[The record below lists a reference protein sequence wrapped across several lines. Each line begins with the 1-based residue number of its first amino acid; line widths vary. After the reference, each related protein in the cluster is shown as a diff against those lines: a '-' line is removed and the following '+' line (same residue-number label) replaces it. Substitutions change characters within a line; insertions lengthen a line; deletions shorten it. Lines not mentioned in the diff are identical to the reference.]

1 MIFRRLFTPLHLV
14 LGLVLIALIVADL
27 ALAPDRTRRE
37 ESGVLFAGL
46 DPAEVVRVEIQEPG
60 QRLVLER
67 TSSGW
72 QLDRPAGFPAEARA
86 VSDWLGALS
95 RVLEADRVGRL
106 DTAAEVFGFGG
117 DEEGALV
124 TVTGPRGG
132 RLAVYREGSKP
143 VAARAGSGRLGVHLV
158 PEGSQDVYRAT
169 GVPTV
174 RASGER
180 FWNPR
185 LFELAADDVRRLE
198 LAFQGRALRL
208 ERGPDSGSGGAWDFQ
223 TESGPR
229 PAPGLLVAEL
239 LAGSQALVLD
249 EVREAEPGDFA
260 LFDPPFARWSVESER
275 AGPLELI
282 VGAEA
287 GEGRRY
293 VQRSDWDGK
302 FVAELSAAL
311 LDELFGPGGS
321 ADRLFLRAEQ
331 AGR

>member
-1 MIFRRLFTPLHLV
+1 MSGRNLFTGVHLV
-14 LGLVLIALIVADL
+14 LGLVLIALVAADL

-37 ESGVLFAGL
+37 ESGVLFPGL
-46 DPAEVVRVEIQEPG
+46 DLADAVRIEIQEPG

-67 TSSGW
+67 SSTGW
-72 QLDRPAGFPAEARA
+72 RLDQPAGFPVEVRA
-86 VSDWLGALS
+86 VTDWLGALS

-106 DTAAEVFGFGG
+106 DTAAEVFGFEG
-117 DEEGALV
+117 EEQGARV
-124 TVTGPRGG
+124 TVTGSRGG

-174 RASGER
+174 RARGER

-198 LAFQGRALRL
+198 LAFQDRVVRL
-208 ERGPDSGSGGAWDFQ
+208 ERGSGPGSGDGWDFQ
-223 TESGPR
+223 TGAGPKE
-229 PAPGLLVAEL
+229 APGLLVAEL

-249 EVREAEPGDFA
+249 AVRAAEAGDFA
-260 LFDPPFARWSVESER
+260 LFDPPFARWSVESEL
-275 AGPLELI
+275 AGPYELI

-287 GEGRRY
+287 GEGRRF

-302 FVAELSAAL
+302 FVAELSAGL

-321 ADRLFLRAEQ
+321 ADRLFLRADQ